1 MNDYKSLKNK
11 KLNHGTQAGFTL
23 IELMIIIGIIGI
35 LASMAMTSY
44 KDYLVR
50 SKVSGGIA
58 LAASAKSGVGEYYA
72 TRGVMPETNGEAGLA
87 AANTIT
93 NDYVD
98 SVTIGTVP
106 ATGTITITYKEI
118 GGVNA
123 GDTILLSPR
132 LTGGSVAW
140 TCLSNTMASAFLPSS
155 CR

>member
-1 MNDYKSLKNK
+1 MKNN

-23 IELMIIIGIIGI
+23 IEVMIIIGIIGI
-35 LASMAMTSY
+35 LASMAMVSY

-50 SKVSGGIA
+50 SKVSGGVV
-58 LAASAKSGVGEYYA
+58 LAASAKASIGEYYA
-72 TRGVMPETNGEAGLA
+72 NNGVMPATNGEAGLA
-87 AANTIT
+87 AANTII
-93 NDYVD
+93 NDHVD
-98 SVTIGTVP
+98 SVSIGTVP

-123 GDTILLSPR
+123 GDTLLLSPR

-140 TCLSNTMASAFLPSS
+140 TCFSNIMASAFLPSS